1 MSELSLNELKKQIK
15 TGNIASFYILYGNET
30 YLKENYL
37 AELRKAVLGPE
48 SDDFNLRR
56 FDGRELELDELIEAV
71 EAYPS
76 FAEKTFVEVRDFDIF
91 KCNEGDSERLR
102 DLLND
107 LPDYCCLT
115 LVYDAVE
122 YKPDKRKKLYSLI
135 EAKALTVDIHQQ
147 EQNDIIKWIYKHF
160 EAYGKTISYE
170 DAAYLIFL
178 CGSLMNGLNNEINKI
193 AVYAKGNR
201 VTRADIDAAATPV
214 VEAVIFDLTNY
225 ISAKNYE
232 KAAETMG
239 KLFQL
244 SESLI
249 GMLSV
254 IGSQIRRLYSARLIR
269 DSGGG
274 EKDIMELLQL
284 RSAYQAK
291 LLYKGCMNFSYD
303 WYKNILQLCA
313 ETDLKMKSSS
323 GESEELLITLFINMA
338 SRK

>member
-1 MSELSLNELKKQIK
+1 MSDLSLNDLKKQIK
-15 TGNIASFYILYGNET
+15 SGSTGSFYILYGNET

-37 AELRKAVLGPE
+37 AELRKSVLGSS

-56 FDGRELELDELIEAV
+56 FDGREVELDELIEAI

-91 KCNEGDSERLR
+91 KSNESESEKLR
-102 DLLND
+102 GILCD
-107 LPDYCCLT
+107 LPDYCCLVF
-115 LVYDAVE
+115 LYDAVE
-122 YKPDKRKKLYSLI
+122 YKPDKRKKLYSVI
-135 EAKALTVDIHQQ
+135 DTKAQTVDIHQQ
-147 EQNDIIKWIYKHF
+147 DQSDIIKWIYKHF
-160 EAYGKTISYE
+160 EVYGKTISSD

-193 AVYAKGNR
+193 AVYAKGNK
-201 VTRADIDAAATPV
+201 VTRADIDAVATPV
-214 VEAVIFDLTNY
+214 VEAVIFDLTND

-254 IGSQIRRLYSARLIR
+254 IGSQIRKLFSARLIKEA
-269 DSGGG
+269 GGG
-274 EKDIMELLQL
+274 EKEIMELLQL
-284 RSAYQAK
+284 KSAYQAK
-291 LLYKGCMNFSYD
+291 LLLKGCTSFSKS
-303 WYKNILQLCA
+303 WYVNSLKLCA
-313 ETDLKMKSSS
+313 ETDFKMKSSS

-338 SRK
+338 ARK